1 MESSG
6 IAESTNQKK
15 RTTWTK
21 PAISC
26 LLSFLIN
33 NKEELEKL
41 NCTRGGNNHSAP
53 LWNSASKNLEEF
65 GHNYSSE
72 QTFIKWKNEKSFV
85 DVDEEKKEKKKK
97 KNKKSGDVFEEFIE
111 QYKEQKEKQ
120 EKERIKCE
128 ERREKLDLM
137 LIGLLQNVVNNSF
150 PSNNN
155 DSMFDNYNHT

>member
-72 QTFIKWKNEKSFV
+72 QTFIYYNFHFHFQLTNLIIVAISKIEAKWRWN
-85 DVDEEKKEKKKK
+85 
-97 KNKKSGDVFEEFIE
+97 
-111 QYKEQKEKQ
+111 
-120 EKERIKCE
+120 C
-128 ERREKLDLM
+128 
-137 LIGLLQNVVNNSF
+137 
-150 PSNNN
+150 
-155 DSMFDNYNHT
+155 

>member
-41 NCTRGGNNHSAP
+41 NCMRGGNNHSAP

-72 QTFIKWKNEKSFV
+72 QTFIKWKNLKDTYKVNYFV
-85 DVDEEKKEKKKK
+85 
-97 KNKKSGDVFEEFIE
+97 NSIIYITIFIF
-111 QYKEQKEKQ
+111 
-120 EKERIKCE
+120 IF
-128 ERREKLDLM
+128 
-137 LIGLLQNVVNNSF
+137 N
-150 PSNNN
+150 
-155 DSMFDNYNHT
+155 

>member
-1 MESSG
+1 MIFEKG
-6 IAESTNQKK
+6 K
-15 RTTWTK
+15 RK
-21 PAISC
+21 I
-26 LLSFLIN
+26 
-33 NKEELEKL
+33 EE
-41 NCTRGGNNHSAP
+41 
-53 LWNSASKNLEEF
+53 
-65 GHNYSSE
+65 
-72 QTFIKWKNEKSFV
+72 SFV

-120 EKERIKCE
+120 EKERIKRE

-155 DSMFDNYNHT
+155 HSMFDNYNHTSNNDNDNK